1 MESKRIAGNIIIN
14 TMKTLY
20 LPRLDANGNILRDV
34 AFAALLPDPWNKDVK
49 WPWIMCVHGMGE
61 RSDGTEAQLRNLVD
75 GIDFD
80 KDGRVDWVFIT
91 ADMRRAVDQYGIVM
105 IVPTYQGFFEPDKIN
120 KLYNSVVS
128 EYSLVPKM
136 LGDGF
141 SLGAGAWI
149 KYAASSISNASK
161 LAYATP
167 VAPTREVSD
176 LSIIAKSGVPFHIFV
191 NERDDN
197 PATNL
202 SVAKAI
208 VSDINKNTPLIPA
221 VYTAFDVGG
230 HGGYGESNSMTPPKA
245 PNGEGLV
252 DASENKYQVYLDIL
266 KNGARQMK
274 TGSVSQPTPTPVP
287 VGVIAKTRYELVGSN
302 LKLIGSGSTGYRDGL
317 EGVWEFVSGPAGVS
331 VYQVFPGGSS
341 YIDADA
347 KLPMP
352 GTYVFKF
359 TLKGATPQTVTV
371 VYAQKSV
378 SYFDSNTDNITF
390 SDGTIE
396 KGIATLSNGKWSIK
410 TLSGKI
416 YEF

>member
-1 MESKRIAGNIIIN
+1 MRTIYRPRI
-14 TMKTLY
+14 
-20 LPRLDANGNILRDV
+20 DANGNILRDV
-34 AFAALLPDPWNKDVK
+34 AFAALLPDIWSKDIK
-49 WPWIMCVHGMGE
+49 WPWQMCVHGMGE
-61 RSDGTEAQLRNLVD
+61 RSDGTEAQLRNLID

-80 KDGRVDWVFIT
+80 KDGRIDWVFIT

-136 LGDGF
+136 MGDGF

-149 KYAASSISNASK
+149 KYAASSISNAYK

-197 PATNL
+197 SPTNL
-202 SVAKAI
+202 NVTRAI
-208 VSDINKNTPLIPA
+208 VADINKNTPLVPS

-230 HGGYGESNSMTPPKA
+230 HGGYGESNSIAPPKA
-245 PNGEGLV
+245 PNGEGLA

-266 KNGARQMK
+266 KNGPRQMK
-274 TGSVSQPTPTPVP
+274 TGGISPPAPTPTPIPGAVT
-287 VGVIAKTRYELVGSN
+287 VKTRYELIGSAV
-302 LKLIGSGSTGYRDGL
+302 KLIGRESTGYNNGL
-317 EGVWEFVSGPAGVS
+317 EGVWEFISGPAGVTAR
-331 VYQVFPGGSS
+331 QVFPIGSS

-347 KLPMP
+347 KLPVT

-359 TLKGATPQTVTV
+359 TLKGATPTTLTV
-371 VYAQKSV
+371 VYGAKTV
-378 SYFDSNTDNITF
+378 SFFDSNTDNITF

-410 TLSGKI
+410 TVSGKI